1 MKILREF
8 PNTVKQLLDSLADL
22 DPELEIIKVLNLNEI
37 LKALP
42 ESMLTDESGNIV
54 TRFVP
59 NMFLNRYKNSADA
72 RIKSL
77 SRRNWDTLEQ
87 TIPKLAKT
95 ACSAILCQ
103 IAEGFES
110 TSYDDRVASAQ
121 GLQDLCGMVL
131 DSQLEDPSFEKA
143 IDAILV
149 LINGKYFNAKE
160 RLVDCFA
167 FLVKEEYI

>member
-1 MKILREF
+1 M
-8 PNTVKQLLDSLADL
+8 ADL

-59 NMFLNRYKNSADA
+59 NMFLNRYKTCSDP

-77 SRRNWDTLEQ
+77 SKRNWDTLES
-87 TIPKLAKT
+87 TIPKLART
-95 ACSAILCQ
+95 ACSAILGK

-110 TSYDDRVASAQ
+110 TSYDERVASAQ
-121 GLQDLCGMVL
+121 GL
-131 DSQLEDPSFEKA
+131 
-143 IDAILV
+143 
-149 LINGKYFNAKE
+149 
-160 RLVDCFA
+160 
-167 FLVKEEYI
+167 